1 VENEKRKVQNA
12 KYQDLEFRIQID
24 SSSSRYFAFR
34 VLHLAF
40 ISTGIPRDFA

>member
-1 VENEKRKVQNA
+1 VKNEKRKVRNA

-24 SSSSRYFAFR
+24 SSSCYFAFR
-34 VLHLAF
+34 VLHFAF